1 MRLTDK
7 TLATLTVPKG
17 KSEAIYFD
25 DDLPGFGLR
34 LRAGGAARWIYQ
46 YDIGSRSRRITMGS
60 TAALTA
66 ARARAAAAEL
76 HHRVRLGADPATDK
90 AESRARTGET
100 LGALLEVYLA
110 EQREQIKPLSFIQK
124 QRHLLK
130 HCRPLHGL
138 ALAKVDRRTVAAKL
152 TKVAT
157 RSGPVEANRVR
168 ASLSA
173 FFSWAIGQGFVEHN
187 PVAGTVPR
195 KEKARDRVLSPAE
208 LQAIWTATA
217 GDDDYSA
224 IIRLLLLT
232 GCRANEIGGLAYG
245 EIVGDKIVLPA
256 ARTKNGRD
264 HIVPLSAPAQAIL
277 AARPRMFGSEFVF
290 GRGDNGRGF
299 TGWSSTKVLIDA
311 RIKAAGAKVKDWV
324 NHDIRRTVA
333 TKMADSPP
341 DGLGIQ
347 PHIVEAVLNH
357 VSGHK
362 HGVAGIYNRASYE
375 TEKRAALT
383 LWADKLLKI
392 LDGRARKVI
401 SLRA

>member
-17 KSEAIYFD
+17 RSEAIVFD

-46 YDIGSRSRRITMGS
+46 YDIGPRTRRMTLGS
-60 TAALTA
+60 TAALPA

-76 HHRVRLGADPATDK
+76 HHRVRLGADPAEAK
-90 AESRARTGET
+90 AESRARAAET
-100 LGALLEVYLA
+100 LGALLDVYLE
-110 EQREQIKPLSFIQK
+110 EQRDHLKPLSFIQK
-124 QRHLLK
+124 QRHLSK
-130 HCRPLHGL
+130 HCRQLHGL

-157 RSGPVEANRVR
+157 KSGPIEANRVR

-173 FFSWAIGQGFVEHN
+173 FFSWAIGQGFAEHN

-195 KEKARDRVLSPAE
+195 PEKSRDRVLSSAE
-208 LQAIWTATA
+208 LGAIWEATA
-217 GDDDYSA
+217 GGDDYSA
-224 IIRLLLLT
+224 IVRLLLLT
-232 GCRANEIGGLAYG
+232 GCRADEIGGLSWA
-245 EIVGDKIVLPA
+245 EIFGDKIVLPA
-256 ARTKNGRD
+256 ARTKNARD
-264 HIVPLSAPAQAIL
+264 HIVPLSAPAQSII
-277 AARPRMFGSEFVF
+277 AARPRMFGSAFVF

-299 TGWSSTKVLIDA
+299 TGWSSTKVLLDA
-311 RIKAAGAKVKDWV
+311 RIKAASAKVGHWT
-324 NHDIRRTVA
+324 NHDLRRTVA
-333 TKMADSPP
+333 TLMAES
-341 DGLGIQ
+341 GVA

-375 TEKRAALT
+375 NEKRAALT
-383 LWADKLLKI
+383 LWADKLLEVVE
-392 LDGRARKVI
+392 GRARKVVP
-401 SLRA
+401 LRA

>member
-7 TLATLTVPKG
+7 TLATLTVQKG
-17 KSEAIYFD
+17 RSEAIVFD

-46 YDIGSRSRRITMGS
+46 FDIGSRSRRITMGS
-60 TAALTA
+60 TAALSA

-76 HHRVRLGADPATDK
+76 HHRVRLGADPASDK
-90 AESRARTGET
+90 AETRARAGET
-100 LGALLEVYLA
+100 LGALLEAYLA
-110 EQREQIKPLSFIQK
+110 EQREQIKPLSFVQK

-157 RSGPVEANRVR
+157 KSGPVEANRVR

-195 KEKARDRVLSPAE
+195 KEKSRDRVLSPAE
-208 LQAIWTATA
+208 LQAIWAATA

-224 IIRLLLLT
+224 IVRLLLLT

-245 EIVGDKIVLPA
+245 EIAGEKIVLPA

-264 HIVPLSAPAQAIL
+264 HIVPLSAPAQSIL
-277 AARPRMFGSEFVF
+277 AARPRMFGAEFVF
-290 GRGDNGRGF
+290 GRGQDRGF
-299 TGWSSTKVLIDA
+299 TGWSSCKVLIDA
-311 RIKAAGAKVKDWV
+311 RIKAAGAKVKPWT
-324 NHDIRRTVA
+324 NHDARRTMATMMAESGVA
-333 TKMADSPP
+333 
-341 DGLGIQ
+341 

-375 TEKRAALT
+375 NEKRVALA
-383 LWADKLLKI
+383 LWADKLLEIVEGK
-392 LDGRARKVI
+392 ARKVI
-401 SLRA
+401 PLRA